1 MKTVIQSKTGTKVV
15 NLNRRKAI
23 KERCLNCSAWSPK
36 KVEQCHFTDCPLY
49 PYRSGKG
56 KQDAKERNKA
66 IRAYCLWCCSNQ
78 PKEVRL
84 CPSGTCSLFFYRGSS
99 TYKKQPLH
107 PPSFAENTPYRGQ
120 NMDSDT
126 EGDPQEAY
134 PDD

>member
-15 NLNRRKAI
+15 NLNRRKDI

-78 PKEVRL
+78 PSEVRL
-84 CPSGTCSLFFYRGSS
+84 CPSGECSLFLYRGC
-99 TYKKQPLH
+99 TTKKLSPQ
-107 PPSFAENTPYRGQ
+107 PPSFVENTPYRGQ
-120 NMDSDT
+120 NKIL
-126 EGDPQEAY
+126 GAQEALHN
-134 PDD
+134 D